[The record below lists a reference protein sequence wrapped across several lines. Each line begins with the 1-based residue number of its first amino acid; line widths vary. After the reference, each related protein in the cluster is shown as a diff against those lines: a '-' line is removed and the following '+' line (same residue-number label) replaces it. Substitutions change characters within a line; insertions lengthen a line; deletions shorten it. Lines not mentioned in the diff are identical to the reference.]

1 VISSKPE
8 SRRRTEACLR
18 GAALAASALAL
29 SACSLFGEPFSKKTA
44 ESKTAAETPQRVGSP
59 PVATHFFTLDPAHD
73 DVVGV
78 NQRTLATAEDTLP
91 DIARRFN
98 LGYEEI
104 VRANPGVDPWLPGE
118 GREIILPT
126 RFILPNAPREG
137 IVINIPAMRLFYFP
151 KHEKDEPATV
161 FTYPVGVGRVG
172 WVTPEGTTKVIKRT
186 LDPTWTVPPSIRKEH
201 AEMGDELPPV
211 VPPGPDNPLGRHSF
225 TLGWVGYLVHGT
237 NKPYGVGMRSS
248 HGCIR
253 LYPEDI
259 AHLFDSV
266 PLGTPLR
273 VVNQPLLFG
282 RLGDDVL
289 MQPVGALE
297 DDPRDWAN
305 DGRKLMEKSVPQ
317 SARRLL
323 KEKALKIDWD
333 HAHELSAD
341 ARGVPV
347 SVVAADASV
356 DAELLAAVQV
366 WNVVPEGANWDG
378 VITVD
383 EEKLQELLSDRETTP
398 DAAGTAPP

>member
-1 VISSKPE
+1 MNSHQDEK
-8 SRRRTEACLR
+8 SRQYGACART
-18 GAALAASALAL
+18 AALMLGLLAL
-29 SACSLFGEPFSKKTA
+29 SGCSLFAEPFGK
-44 ESKTAAETPQRVGSP
+44 EPPAAKPVAKEPVRVGAP
-59 PVATHFFTLDPAHD
+59 PVATHHFTLDPAHD

-78 NQRTLATAEDTLP
+78 IQKTLATAEDTLP

-104 VRANPGVDPWLPGE
+104 VRANPEVDPWLPGA

-151 KHEKDEPATV
+151 AHAKDEPATV
-161 FTYPVGVGRVG
+161 YTYPVGVGRVG
-172 WVTPEGTTKVIKRT
+172 WVTPEGTTKLVKRT
-186 LDPTWTVPPSIRKEH
+186 LEPTWTVPPSILKEH
-201 AEMGDELPPV
+201 LEMGDELPPV

-259 AHLFDSV
+259 AHLFDTV
-266 PLGTPLR
+266 PIGTPLR

-305 DGRKLMEKSVPQ
+305 NARKLMEKSVPQ
-317 SARRLL
+317 SVRRLL
-323 KEKALKIDWD
+323 KEKALKIDWE
-333 HAHELSAD
+333 HAHVLSAD
-341 ARGVPV
+341 VRGVPV
-347 SVVAADASV
+347 SILAPDATV
-356 DAELLAAVQV
+356 EGEFLAARQV
-366 WNVVPEGANWDG
+366 WNAVPEGANWDG
-378 VITVD
+378 VIVVD
-383 EEKLQELLSDRETTP
+383 EEKFQELLSDRETTP
-398 DAAGTAPP
+398 DPSGTAP

>member
-1 VISSKPE
+1 MTE
-8 SRRRTEACLR
+8 RDERSRPSAFGVRAV
-18 GAALAASALAL
+18 ALAIVAVTL
-29 SACSLFGEPFSKKTA
+29 SACSLFGEPFSKKA
-44 ESKTAAETPQRVGSP
+44 PEAQPAAQAQQRVGSP
-59 PVATHFFTLDPAHD
+59 PVATHYFVLDPAHD

-78 NQRTLATAEDTLP
+78 MQKTLATADDTLP

-137 IVINIPAMRLFYFP
+137 VVINIPAMRLFYFP
-151 KHEKDEPATV
+151 KHGKDEPATV

-172 WVTPEGTTKVIKRT
+172 WVTPEGTTKIVKRT
-186 LDPTWTVPPSIRKEH
+186 LEPTWTVPPSIRKEH

-225 TLGWVGYLVHGT
+225 TLQWPGYLVHGT

-259 AHLFDSV
+259 AHLFDTV
-266 PLGTPLR
+266 PLGTQLR

-305 DGRKLMEKSVPQ
+305 EGRKLMEKAVPQ

-323 KEKALKIDWD
+323 KDRALKIDWE
-333 HAHELSAD
+333 HAHKLSAD

-347 SVVAADASV
+347 SVIGGEATV
-356 DAELLAAVQV
+356 DNELLSAVQV
-366 WNVVPEGANWDG
+366 WNEVPAGANWDG
-378 VITVD
+378 VVTVD
-383 EEKLQELLSDRETTP
+383 EEKFQELLSDRETTI
-398 DAAGTAPP
+398 DANGTATP